1 MPVCVTFTY
10 NISLAFKTMKQKDII
25 VDIILIML
33 FQRKAIVIKGSIS
46 SCYCTF
52 LIRNKCE
59 SEIGLSCR
67 FTIRTDVFIIIFQLS
82 YWLYNDYVSQVSQQ
96 QRKKHVE
103 LLNPKCKETLEK
115 TPAAIQNVEF
125 RVTGNIG
132 YNRQNDDK
140 QEHNTGK

>member
-1 MPVCVTFTY
+1 M
-10 NISLAFKTMKQKDII
+10 SLK
-25 VDIILIML
+25 
-33 FQRKAIVIKGSIS
+33 
-46 SCYCTF
+46 F
-52 LIRNKCE
+52 LNNRE
-59 SEIGLSCR
+59 
-67 FTIRTDVFIIIFQLS
+67 
-82 YWLYNDYVSQVSQQ
+82 
-96 QRKKHVE
+96 KKHVE